1 MLKRASISKFQTGI
15 KVEQSKF
22 YRIWCYPFG
31 ILCFVSLDLFWAKE
45 YTIKMVTVSIRYY
58 NVWFYLKL
66 RSDQDVL
73 KYTYLARR
81 IKAGESLLMKDIFSW
96 CKAQGI
102 QYKTRFRYRK
112 DFPLK
117 ANLWNFWSYL
127 RGKAEKL
134 G

>member
-1 MLKRASISKFQTGI
+1 M
-15 KVEQSKF
+15 
-22 YRIWCYPFG
+22 
-31 ILCFVSLDLFWAKE
+31 
-45 YTIKMVTVSIRYY
+45 KMVTVSIRYY